1 VGVIPY
7 FPLAAGMLTGKY
19 REQEPPPPGSRF
31 AQLEHMRHRF
41 ATPRNF
47 EVVRKLEAWVR
58 PRGRSLAE
66 LAIAWLLARPAVCT
80 VIAGATTPEQV
91 QANARAADWQLTPE
105 EVEEVSR
112 LAPLEG

>member
-1 VGVIPY
+1 
-7 FPLAAGMLTGKY
+7 
-19 REQEPPPPGSRF
+19 
-31 AQLEHMRHRF
+31 MRHRF